1 MMKNIRWMCALALAL
16 LAPGQL
22 LAQSGGNVAGRV
34 TDAASKQP
42 LANVQVI
49 VAGTALQGRTGPDGS
64 YTIRGVPAGRAEVR
78 VARLGYSGGTRA
90 VTVAAGQTVTA
101 NFELASSTIGLD
113 VLVVQA
119 SGEAARRRELGNSVA
134 TVSTA
139 NVEMAAVQS
148 FSQLVAG
155 RAPGVVVLPSSGQLG
170 AGSRIRIRGNNS
182 VSLGNDPLLIIDGVR
197 VDNESFSSGLFT
209 GGQSTSRFEDINPED
224 IENVEVLKG
233 PAAAALYG
241 TAAAN
246 GVIQVTTKRGRAGHP
261 TVRAHSEFGTQKQMV
276 TIPNNFRAIGHNA
289 AGVKTRICTF
299 TELASGSCVAVD
311 SLYSFNPLRSSL
323 TPFQTGAT
331 TNLGASV
338 SGGSENA
345 TYFVSGENEHGVGV
359 QHPNHLTRTNVRANL
374 TGQVGSQLRLTANT
388 GFVQSNIELPQA
400 DNSAAGPVLNG
411 LLGDPSPGVVAAN
424 GGYRPPTTAFSLI
437 AWENREQLNRF
448 TGSTNAD
455 YRPLSWLSLNGT
467 VGVDVSNRF
476 EGSFVAPG
484 TVGAFVDGFREQYRN
499 VTTTFTANGG
509 GTATKGILKNLI
521 STTSAGVQY
530 TSENYNETYAEAEV
544 IAPGTRTALVPGDVS
559 EGVAPNK
566 LFGAYATE
574 QLALNDRF
582 FVTGGLRG
590 DQNSAFGTNIGFV
603 TYPSLTASWVV
614 NEEPFFPKID
624 AISNLRLRAAYGKSG
639 LRPGRLSSVRT
650 YGTVN
655 AALGSS
661 SIVPGFVVSNAG
673 NPDLRPEVTR
683 EIEFGGDLGFFA
695 DRLTFEA
702 THYNKKSHD
711 ALISR
716 PLPPS
721 VGGPGAQ
728 FFNLGS
734 VQNIGNEFALRAE
747 AIKRDRVGVD
757 FNINYST
764 NSNKLLTFGDTSITP
779 IIFGLGANTQRH
791 QPGFPLGGYWQPAY
805 KFADAN
811 NDGLIQLAEVQLLP
825 NDQQTDPVTGS
836 TYFGSPF
843 PKREASFST
852 DIRLARFIRVSGLL
866 DYKGGQKLL
875 NFTNINRDASNT
887 LGFSATRQVP
897 GAATLEQQAAV
908 QARRLFGTAAGFYE
922 DATFWK
928 LREVSV
934 SLTSPQSLN
943 RTLHLPTQGL
953 SFTLAGRNL
962 HTWTDYSGFDPEV
975 NYGGQSNFNTAD
987 DFTLPP
993 TRAITARIDVNF

>member
-1 MMKNIRWMCALALAL
+1 MRKTTGWLCALALAL
-16 LAPGQL
+16 LAPVQL
-22 LAQSGGNVAGRV
+22 AAQAGGTVTGRV
-34 TDAASKQP
+34 SDAASKQP

-49 VAGTALQGRTGPDGS
+49 VAGTALQGRTGPDGL

-78 VARLGYSGGTRA
+78 VARLGYSGGSRA
-90 VTVAAGQTVTA
+90 VAVAAGQTATA

-148 FSQLVAG
+148 FSQLVQG

-170 AGSRIRIRGNNS
+170 AGARIRIRGNNS
-182 VSLGNDPLLIIDGVR
+182 VSLANDPLLIIDGVR
-197 VDNESFSSGLFT
+197 VDNESNSSGLFT

-261 TVRAHSEFGTQKQMV
+261 TVRAHTEFGTQKQTA
-276 TIPNNFRAIGHNA
+276 TIPANFRAIGHTTSGAKNRNCDFAARA
-289 AGVKTRICTF
+289 AGT
-299 TELASGSCVAVD
+299 CVAVD

-323 TPFQTGAT
+323 TPFQTGNV

-359 QHPNHLTRTNVRANL
+359 QHPNHISRTNVRANL
-374 TGQVGSQLRLTANT
+374 TGQVGSKLRLTANT

-400 DNSAAGPVLNG
+400 DNSASGPVLNG
-411 LLGDPSPGVVAAN
+411 LLGDPSPGNIARG

-448 TGSTNAD
+448 TGSANAD
-455 YRPLSWLSLNGT
+455 FRPLGWLSVNGT

-484 TVGAFVDGFREQYRN
+484 TVGAFVDGFREQLRDN
-499 VTTTFTANGG
+499 TNTFTSNLGA
-509 GTATKGILKNLI
+509 TATKGLTGSLI
-521 STTSAGVQY
+521 STTSGGVQY
-530 TSENYNETYAEAEV
+530 TTSDYNFTYGEAEV
-544 IAPGTRTALVPGDVS
+544 IAPGTRNALVPGSVA

-574 QLALNDRF
+574 QLALNDRL
-582 FVTGGLRG
+582 FVTAGLRG
-590 DQNSAFGTNIGFV
+590 DQNSAFGQNIGFV

-639 LRPGRLSSVRT
+639 LRPGRLSAVRT
-650 YGTVN
+650 YATVN
-655 AALGSS
+655 SALGTNV
-661 SIVPGFVVSNAG
+661 VPGFVVSNAG

-683 EIEFGGDLGFFA
+683 EFEFGADLGFLN
-695 DRLTFEA
+695 DRLTLEA
-702 THYNKKSHD
+702 THYDKRSHD

-734 VQNIGNEFALRAE
+734 VQNIGTELALRAE

-757 FNINYST
+757 FNVNYST

-791 QPGFPLGGYWQPAY
+791 QVGFALGGYWQPAY
-805 KFADAN
+805 TFGDAN
-811 NDGLIQLAEVQLLP
+811 HDGLIQQSEVQLLP

-843 PKREASFST
+843 PKREASFSA
-852 DIRLARFIRVSGLL
+852 DVRLARFIRLSGLL

-875 NFTNINRDASNT
+875 NFTAINRETSNT
-887 LGFSATRQVP
+887 LGFSEVRQVP
-897 GAATLEQQAAV
+897 GAATLEQQAAI
-908 QARRLFGTAAGFYE
+908 QARRFFGTAAGYYE

-943 RTLHLPTQGL
+943 RSLHLPAQGL

-962 HTWTDYSGFDPEV
+962 HTWTKYTGFDPEV